1 MFARRFFISLPI
13 FILIY
18 ILQESVVSQFKL
30 FGGGFSLF
38 LIFALL
44 WSALGTPEMG
54 ALTGFGAGLL
64 MDLSQSASGPMG
76 QWTLIMIL
84 AGFTIS
90 YLGYGDDN
98 FRGNPIS
105 LVFTVAAGV
114 VIARFI
120 YLILGLLLGG
130 EIGSTWSIT
139 SSLLSSAFWSA
150 ALAPLLLPVVSRI
163 HEALF
168 DVKSRI

>member
-1 MFARRFFISLPI
+1 MFARRFFISFPI
-13 FILIY
+13 FAVVYLI
-18 ILQESVVSQFKL
+18 QESVVSQFRV

-38 LIFALL
+38 LIFTLL
-44 WSALGTPEMG
+44 WSALGTPELG

-64 MDLSQSASGPMG
+64 MDLSQTTSGPMG

-105 LVFTVAAGV
+105 LVVIVAIAV
-114 VIARFI
+114 PITRFAYLVIGLMFGSELGSALQV
-120 YLILGLLLGG
+120 LI
-130 EIGSTWSIT
+130 
-139 SSLLSSAFWSA
+139 SLLASGLWTIAVV
-150 ALAPLLLPVVSRI
+150 PLLMPFVTRI
-163 HEALF
+163 HSTLF
-168 DVKSRI
+168 EEMSRG

>member
-13 FILIY
+13 FTFIF
-18 ILQESVVSQFKL
+18 ILQESVVTQFKL

-84 AGFTIS
+84 AGFTVS

-105 LVFTVAAGV
+105 LIFIVAAAVV
-114 VIARFI
+114 VIRVI
-120 YLILGLLLGG
+120 YLILGLLLGSDN
-130 EIGSTWSIT
+130 GSTWSVLV
-139 SSLLSSAFWSA
+139 SLFSSAFWSA
-150 ALAPLLLPVVSRI
+150 AIAPLLLPVVTRI

>member
-1 MFARRFFISLPI
+1 MFARRFFISFPI
-13 FILIY
+13 FAFIF
-18 ILQESVVSQFKL
+18 ILQESVVTQFKI

-38 LIFALL
+38 LVFALL
-44 WSALGTPEMG
+44 WAALGTPEMG
-54 ALTGFGAGLL
+54 ALTGFGAGLM

-84 AGFTIS
+84 AGFSIS

-98 FRGNPIS
+98 FRGNPLS
-105 LVFTVAAGV
+105 LIFTVAAGV
-114 VIARFI
+114 AVTRLI
-120 YLILGLLLGG
+120 YLILGLFLGS
-130 EIGSTWSIT
+130 EIGSLWSIFV
-139 SSLLSSAFWSA
+139 SVFSASFWSVA
-150 ALAPLLLPVVSRI
+150 IVPLLMPIVTRI

>member
-13 FILIY
+13 FTLIY
-18 ILQESVVSQFKL
+18 VLQESVVTQFKL

-84 AGFTIS
+84 AGFTVS

-105 LVFTVAAGV
+105 LVFTVAAAV
-114 VIARFI
+114 VAIRI
-120 YLILGLLLGG
+120 VYLILGLFLGSD
-130 EIGSTWSIT
+130 IGSTWSVLV
-139 SSLLSSAFWSA
+139 SLF
-150 ALAPLLLPVVSRI
+150 
-163 HEALF
+163 
-168 DVKSRI
+168 

>member
-1 MFARRFFISLPI
+1 MFARRFFISFPI
-13 FILIY
+13 FAFIY
-18 ILQESVVSQFKL
+18 ILQESVVSQFKI

-54 ALTGFGAGLL
+54 ALTGFGAGLM
-64 MDLSQSASGPMG
+64 MDLSQSTSGPMG

-105 LVFTVAAGV
+105 LIFTIAAGV
-114 VIARFI
+114 VIIRLI
-120 YLILGLLLGG
+120 YLILGLLLGSDV
-130 EIGSTWSIT
+130 GSTWSVII
-139 SSLLSSAFWSA
+139 SLFSSAFWSA
-150 ALAPLLLPVVSRI
+150 VLSPLLLPAVTRV

-168 DVKSRI
+168 DVKSGK

>member
-1 MFARRFFISLPI
+1 MFARRFLISLPI
-13 FILIY
+13 FTLIY
-18 ILQESVVSQFKL
+18 ILQESVVTQFKL

-84 AGFTIS
+84 AGFTVS

-98 FRGNPIS
+98 FRSNPIS
-105 LVFTVAAGV
+105 LVFTVAAAVV
-114 VIARFI
+114 VIRI
-120 YLILGLLLGG
+120 VYLILGLFLGSD
-130 EIGSTWSIT
+130 IGSAWSVFL
-139 SSLLSSAFWSA
+139 SLFSSAFWSA
-150 ALAPLLLPVVSRI
+150 AIAPLLLPVVTRI

>member
-1 MFARRFFISLPI
+1 MFARRFFISFPI
-13 FILIY
+13 FAFIY
-18 ILQESVVSQFKL
+18 ILQESVVSQFKI
-30 FGGGFSLF
+30 FGGGFSFF

-54 ALTGFGAGLL
+54 ALTGFGAGLM
-64 MDLSQSASGPMG
+64 MDLSQSTSGPMG

-105 LVFTVAAGV
+105 LIFTIAAGV
-114 VIARFI
+114 VIIRLI
-120 YLILGLLLGG
+120 YLILGLLLGSDV
-130 EIGSTWSIT
+130 GSTWSVII
-139 SSLLSSAFWSA
+139 SLFSSAFWSA
-150 ALAPLLLPVVSRI
+150 VLSPLLLPAVTRV

-168 DVKSRI
+168 DVKSGK

>member
-1 MFARRFFISLPI
+1 MFARRFLISFPI
-13 FILIY
+13 FAIVFVV
-18 ILQESVVSQFKL
+18 QEAIVSQFKI

-38 LIFALL
+38 LVFALL
-44 WSALGTPEMG
+44 WAALSSPELG

-64 MDLSQSASGPMG
+64 MDLSQTTSSPMG

-84 AGFTIS
+84 AGFSIS

-105 LVFTVAAGV
+105 LVIIVALAV
-114 VIARFI
+114 PLTRFV
-120 YLILGLLLGG
+120 YLIIGLMLGG
-130 EIGSTWSIT
+130 ELGSLLQVFI
-139 SSLLSSAFWSA
+139 SLLSSMLWTVAIV
-150 ALAPLLLPVVSRI
+150 PLLMPIVTRI

-168 DVKSRI
+168 VEASRG